1 MASTV
6 TPATL
11 TVSLTE
17 SINLNGQEMGATNT
31 FTVANV
37 NEVSKR
43 IISIP
48 HTSEVE
54 IIKIDTSVGAGQFIE
69 GNVRYIR
76 ITNQDDTNHVSLT
89 FKNED
94 NDEFVVLLDRSQSF
108 IYNSNMD
115 GGVVN
120 TFDANSAGAASMDN
134 LGDLVNITARADTAT
149 VDLEIF
155 VASI

>member
-6 TPATL
+6 TASTL
-11 TVSLTE
+11 TVSLKE
-17 SINLNGQEMGATNT
+17 SIILKGEDYSSTNT
-31 FTVANV
+31 FSISSI
-37 NEVSKR
+37 NEISKR
-43 IISIP
+43 IVSIP
-48 HTSEVE
+48 HTSHTE
-54 IIKIDTSVGAGQFIE
+54 IIKMDTTAGAGQFIE

-76 ITNQDDTNHVSLT
+76 ITNRDDTNWVVLT

-94 NDEFVVLLDRSQSF
+94 NDEFIVLIDHGQSF
-108 IYNSNMD
+108 IYNSNLE

-134 LGDLVNITARADTAT
+134 LGDLVNIKARADAAT

>member
-94 NDEFVVLLDRSQSF
+94 NDEFVVLLDRSKSF